1 MGKTFQHH
9 GRVIGFLSVFSAN
22 FVLFLILIVYMAL
35 GNRIQDL
42 RKQKGLTQADLAE
55 LVKVSLTQ
63 MQRYEAKGVQP
74 PANVLLSIANVLD
87 TSVDFLMSGD
97 KNQRV
102 KQALKDAELINQ
114 FKAVEQMSDK
124 DKGVI
129 KALIDAFIT
138 KKQLQ
143 KMVG

>member
-1 MGKTFQHH
+1 
-9 GRVIGFLSVFSAN
+9 
-22 FVLFLILIVYMAL
+22 MAL